1 MTKIIIVLA
10 LVLLVS
16 LVSGFRPTSSSSSSS
31 LVSSL
36 LVKKNRN
43 VSMLLA
49 GSSNANQVFAPFEM
63 SDKEPE
69 KEGK

>member
-16 LVSGFRPTSSSSSSS
+16 LVSGFRPTSSSSSS

-49 GSSNANQVFAPFEM
+49 GSSNANQLFAPFEM